1 MFDFFHFASF
11 LKKCVITK
19 KAHKKTTVM
28 PGKSPTDSSPFSL
41 FIFTILTHHV
51 PVQSRRQASYC
62 TDTNRLFPLYSRD
75 TGNRRPDLCMSPDS
89 ALITFSYLPKG
100 YDLLRL
106 ICRVLSGFGEISRIL
121 RAGYLLILKNAPSLQ
136 WRDRAGFSPASIL
149 AIGSFAACGGSG
161 SPKEHKLFMYFSYRQ
176 YSIDA

>member
-1 MFDFFHFASF
+1 
-11 LKKCVITK
+11 
-19 KAHKKTTVM
+19 M
-28 PGKSPTDSSPFSL
+28 PGKSPADSSPFSL
-41 FIFTILTHHV
+41 FIFTIFTHHV
-51 PVQSRRQASYC
+51 PVQSKRQASYC
-62 TDTNRLFPLYSRD
+62 TDTNRLFPLYSHD

-149 AIGSFAACGGSG
+149 AFVKFAVI
-161 SPKEHKLFMYFSYRQ
+161 PKPEAAATWRKNINTYVIVTS
-176 YSIDA
+176 SITCSVTF